1 MAKGK
6 FEIPGYDSFSGCDI
20 VVTARMSTISSA
32 DKAHEKVYTLGSLQ
46 TLSISTHQDK
56 RPVRAIGN
64 MNAIDYTMGQRT
76 IAGSMVFAVF
86 DKHFATEMF
95 NDINKSNNKSS
106 IIMPDE
112 LPPLDI
118 TVTLANEYGRTARMA
133 IYGVRL
139 INEGQVM
146 SINDIFTENTYQ
158 FVANALEPL
167 NEGETNGSSSTSN
180 TQTVIEDGV
189 SNVKAYNNIG
199 SEIVAYINNNNLN
212 VKEDDIKLSVNIEHP
227 SNLNILGIAKFQLTP
242 NQIAGYIN
250 IVNLITNTTKRLYI
264 ESFYGQTILHTEIEP
279 GNYSAIYQEGSKDSN
294 TVMFTVNSQSV
305 VASVKNDPPVIE
317 RLSATEISITSNN
330 PLHTHAVVYS
340 TDAGSETI
348 ELTSKKAVIK
358 NLSPNTT
365 YYIKTVDD
373 TNNSSKTAVTT
384 TLAYENQDKKMFIEY
399 VNNNNNLLLKP
410 IEEYKEILDE
420 VEQSNT
426 TNIIDSLTAIKED
439 NKSQELLLYATK
451 FQNEL
456 NNSFNSSNG
465 LNMPSKVLSSP
476 FNDVIKHD
484 ADAVKSNYFSVKK
497 KKNYFDSSIVYPST
511 HVFEGISNSRYFT
524 YDIDKNGSR
533 GIRYDFCSFNQDAK
547 IYLERYKETDVA
559 STLDIEK
566 YRNMYPKVSTQ
577 ALYLVAAKDNKKPN
591 INILEAPNVISSE
604 NGILTID
611 VDYTEI
617 IGKSTKSFYM
627 CLAEA
632 SEALDYTP
640 FRKVKFNK
648 DDILLVLDKYVTGIV
663 EGKTYLLWIEDE
675 NYNIISRACL
685 FNTVDNM
692 EINYIKSQETSKE
705 LTAIK
710 KGIENTLGKSQVLD
724 SIFPYLTASDIPFKD
739 LYQTIEQELIN
750 YTYSQFKS
758 DMYLFE
764 LLKYKF
770 NKNNS
775 MKELCT
781 KVVYGKDEKYLIFKS
796 NKSCNVSVFEY
807 ELGQS
812 LPTKIAK
819 DVDEAIL
826 INNSKAYTVAYLI
839 EETLMAISGFVLINN
854 STGEYLSYNI
864 NLEVI

>member
-20 VVTARMSTISSA
+20 VVTARMSTIGSD

-95 NDINKSNNKSS
+95 DDINKSNNKSS

-189 SNVKAYNNIG
+189 SNVKAYNNLG
-199 SEIVAYINNNNLN
+199 SEIVTYINNNNLN
-212 VKEDDIKLSVNIEHP
+212 IKEDDIKLSVDIEHP
-227 SNLNILGIAKFQLTP
+227 SKLNTFGIAKFQLTP
-242 NQIAGYIN
+242 NQVAGYIN
-250 IVNLITNTTKRLYI
+250 IINLVTSTVKRLYV
-264 ESFYGQTILHTEIEP
+264 ENFYGQIILHTEIEP
-279 GNYSAIYQEGSKDSN
+279 GSYSAIYQDGNRTSN
-294 TVMFTVNSQSV
+294 TVMFTVNSQSIT
-305 VASVKNDPPVIE
+305 ASVKNDPPVIE
-317 RLSATEISITSNN
+317 RLSENEINVTSNN
-330 PLHTHAVVYS
+330 PLHTHVVVYS
-340 TDAGSETI
+340 ANKSNETI

-365 YYIKTVDD
+365 YYIKTIDD
-373 TNNSSKTAVTT
+373 SNNSSKTAVTT
-384 TLAYENQDKKMFIEY
+384 TLAYENQDKKMFVEY
-399 VNNNNNLLLKP
+399 VNSNSNLLLKP
-410 IEEYKEILDE
+410 VEEYKEILDA
-420 VEQSNT
+420 VEQST
-426 TNIIDSLTAIKED
+426 TANIIDSLTAIEED

-456 NNSFNSSNG
+456 NYSFNSSNG
-465 LNMPSKVLSSP
+465 LNMPSKILSSP
-476 FNDVIKHD
+476 FNDVIKHNE
-484 ADAVKSNYFSVKK
+484 DAVKSNYFSVKK
-497 KKNYFDSSIVYPST
+497 KKNYFDSSIAYPSM
-511 HVFEGISNSRYFT
+511 HIFEGISNSRYFT

-533 GIRYDFCSFNQDAK
+533 GIRYDFCTFNQESK
-547 IYLERYKETDVA
+547 IYLEKYKETDIV

-566 YRNMYPKVSTQ
+566 YRNIYPKISTQ
-577 ALYLVAAKDNKKPN
+577 GLYLVAAKDNKKPN
-591 INILEAPNVISSE
+591 INILEAPYVISSDSD
-604 NGILTID
+604 IIVVD
-611 VDYTEI
+611 VDYTET
-617 IGKSTKSFYM
+617 IGKSTKSFYF

-632 SEALDYTP
+632 SEVLDYTP

-648 DDILLVLDKYVTGIV
+648 DDLFLVLDKYTTGIV

-675 NYNIISRACL
+675 NYNIISKACL
-685 FNTVDNM
+685 FNSVDNM
-692 EINYIKSQETSKE
+692 EINYIKSQEISKE

-710 KGIENTLGKSQVLD
+710 KGIENSLGKSQVLD
-724 SIFPYLTASDIPFKD
+724 SIFPYLVASDIPFKD

-750 YTYSQFKS
+750 YIYSQFKS

-775 MKELCT
+775 IKDLCT
-781 KVVYGKDEKYLIFKS
+781 NVVYSKDDKYLIFKS
-796 NKSCNVSVFEY
+796 NKACNVSVFEY
-807 ELGQS
+807 ELGQQ
-812 LPTKIAK
+812 LPIKMAK

-826 INNSKAYTVAYLI
+826 INSSKAYTVAYLI